1 MDNLFNSL
9 RCKVHLTWSEQDH
22 KEVEVNEPADIY
34 RIVRDELV
42 NSDREIL
49 MSVLLTANHT
59 IIGIETVSI
68 GNLHSCT
75 VTARELFKSAILAN
89 ASSIVLCHNH
99 TSGDLTP
106 SDQDRKITKK
116 LKEAG
121 KLLGIIVLDHLII
134 TNKGFT
140 SMADDSRLKSIL
152 SKTIKK
158 HKKSV
163 GAACPL

>member
-1 MDNLFNSL
+1 MDNLFKRL
-9 RCKVHLTWSEQDH
+9 RCKVHLTWDMKDH
-22 KEVEVNEPADIY
+22 EEVEVNTPADIY

-49 MSVLLTANHT
+49 LSVLLTAHNT
-59 IIGIETVSI
+59 IIGIETVGMGS
-68 GNLHSCT
+68 LYSCA
-75 VTARELFKSAILAN
+75 VAGRELFKSAILAN
-89 ASSIVLCHNH
+89 ACSIVLCHNH

-140 SMADDSRLKSIL
+140 SLAEDDQSKIIKSKALKS
-152 SKTIKK
+152 
-158 HKKSV
+158 V
-163 GAACPL
+163 